1 MLDVSQ
7 AWAGAQFF
15 LKLPSYLRRPLTLD
29 QARASLAEGLR
40 DREKLFLE
48 KVRLDIFGYPER
60 PYAQLMR
67 CAGCEYGDIE
77 AQVGR
82 EGLDAALHTLF
93 RAGVY
98 LSIDEFK
105 GRRPA
110 QRGSTVIDVQPSMLQ
125 APRASYLLPASSGGT
140 RSKGTP
146 VMIDLEFI
154 RACAGNAAISLSSR
168 GDYRWAKT
176 SWESPG
182 AGLRFRTVKYAF
194 WDNLPSA
201 TFSQIDPESDAI
213 PSYFLWNLRL
223 LRWVSVAAGRPL
235 PWPRYAPLN
244 NPKPIVDWLHQR
256 RRAGEV
262 PHVHAFTSSAVIA
275 CRWAMENGVD
285 ISGSWFMLQ
294 GEPIT
299 RAAIATVRQAG
310 CHPVP
315 RYGTMEVGAI
325 AYGCVHP
332 AEADD
337 LHLVANMH
345 GLIQAGEAGAA
356 YGLPPKAVLITSLHA
371 QAPFVMLNLSM
382 GDQADMG
389 DRSCGCPLE
398 AAGWTKH
405 VWNVRS
411 FEKLTGGGVTLQGTD
426 VIRVLS
432 EVLPGKFGGFQTD
445 YQLAEKLGA
454 HGEALLELVVHPR
467 LGDLPAAAIAEEF
480 LNALRRSDSDNMM
493 IQRWR
498 DAGALQVVRRE
509 PAVTQAGKIQYLHV

>member
-1 MLDVSQ
+1 MLDAGQ

-15 LKLPSYLRRPLTLD
+15 LKLPGYLRRPLTLD
-29 QARASLAEGLR
+29 QARARLSEGLR
-40 DREKLFLE
+40 NRENLFLE

-77 AQVGR
+77 AQVRR
-82 EGLDAALHTLF
+82 EGLDATLHTLF
-93 RAGVY
+93 RSGVY

-105 GRRPA
+105 GCRPA

-125 APRASYLLPASSGGT
+125 APRASYVLPARSSGT

-154 RACAGNAAISLSSR
+154 RACAGNAAVSLASR
-168 GDYRWAKT
+168 GVDRWAKT
-176 SWESPG
+176 AWESPG
-182 AGLRFRTVKYAF
+182 AGLRFRTVKYA
-194 WDNLPSA
+194 LGGGSPPA

-213 PSYFLWNLRL
+213 PSYFRWNLRL
-223 LRWVSVAAGRPL
+223 LRWVSAAAGRPL
-235 PWPRYAPLN
+235 PWPQYAPLD
-244 NPKPIVDWLHQR
+244 NPGPIVVWLQQR
-256 RRAGEV
+256 RRVGEV

-275 CRWAMENGVD
+275 CRWAMENDVD
-285 ISGSWFMLQ
+285 ISGSWFLLQ

-299 RAAIATVRQAG
+299 PAAIDTVRQAG
-310 CHPVP
+310 CHVIP

-325 AYGCVHP
+325 AYGC
-332 AEADD
+332 AQGDQADGM
-337 LHLVANMH
+337 HLVSNMH
-345 GLIQAGEAGAA
+345 GLIQAGDVGTAH
-356 YGLPPKAVLITSLHA
+356 GLPPKAVLITSLHA

-382 GDQADMG
+382 GDQADMA
-389 DRSCGCPLE
+389 DRACGCPLE

-411 FEKLTGGGVTLQGTD
+411 FEKLTGGGVTLHGTD
-426 VIRVLS
+426 VIHVLS
-432 EVLPGKFGGFQTD
+432 EVLPGKFGGVQTD

-454 HGEALLELVVHPR
+454 DGEARLELVVHPR
-467 LGDLPAAAIAEEF
+467 LGDLPACDVAEAF
-480 LNALRRSDSDNMM
+480 LSALSRSDSDGMM

-498 DAGALQVVRRE
+498 DAGTLQVVKRP
-509 PAVTQAGKIQYLHV
+509 PAVTKAGKIQYLHV

>member
-1 MLDVSQ
+1 MLDAWQV
-7 AWAGAQFF
+7 WAGAQFF
-15 LKLPSYLRRPLTLD
+15 LKLPAYLRRPVTLD
-29 QARASLAEGLR
+29 QARTRLAEGLR
-40 DREKLFLE
+40 DRESLFLD

-77 AQVGR
+77 ALVR
-82 EGLDAALHTLF
+82 RDGLDATLHTLF
-93 RAGVY
+93 QAGVY

-110 QRGSTVIDVQPSMLQ
+110 QRGSTAIDVQPSMLR
-125 APRASYLLPASSGGT
+125 APRASYVLPASSSGT
-140 RSKGTP
+140 RSAGTP

-154 RACAGNAAISLSSR
+154 RACAANAAISLSARSME
-168 GDYRWAKT
+168 RWAQT

-194 WDNLPSA
+194 CGLPPPA
-201 TFSQIDPESDAI
+201 TFSQIDPRSNAI
-213 PSYFLWNLRL
+213 PAYFRWNLRL
-223 LRWVSVAAGRPL
+223 LRWVSTVAGRPL
-235 PWPRYAPLN
+235 PWPQHAPLD
-244 NPKPIVDWLHQR
+244 NPRPIVDWLQRR

-262 PHVHAFTSSAVIA
+262 PYVHAFTSSAVIA
-275 CRWAMENGVD
+275 CRWAIDNGVD
-285 ISGSWFMLQ
+285 ISGSWFVLQ
-294 GEPIT
+294 GEPVT
-299 RAAIATVRQAG
+299 AAAIATVRRAG
-310 CHPVP
+310 CRAIP

-325 AYGCVHP
+325 AYGCAHGDH
-332 AEADD
+332 ADD
-337 LHLVANMH
+337 MHLVANMH

-382 GDQADMG
+382 GDQAEMS
-389 DRSCGCPLE
+389 DRVCGCPLE
-398 AAGWTKH
+398 KAGWTTH

-411 FEKLTGGGVTLQGTD
+411 FEKLTGGGVTLHGTD
-426 VIRVLS
+426 VIHVLS
-432 EVLPGKFGGFQTD
+432 EILPAKFGGVQTD

-467 LGDLPAAAIAEEF
+467 LGELPSEAIVEEF
-480 LNALRRSDSDNMM
+480 LNALSRSDSDSMM

-498 DAGALQVVRRE
+498 DAGTLQVARRP
-509 PAVTQAGKIQYLHV
+509 PAVTTAGKIQYLHV

>member
-1 MLDVSQ
+1 MMLDAAQV
-7 AWAGAQFF
+7 WTGAQFF
-15 LKLPSYLRRPLTLD
+15 LKLPGYLRRPLTLG
-29 QARASLAEGLR
+29 QARAHLAEGLR
-40 DREKLFLE
+40 NRENLFLD

-77 AQVGR
+77 SQVRR
-82 EGLDAALHTLF
+82 EGLDSTLHKLF
-93 RAGVY
+93 QAGVY

-110 QRGSTVIDVQPSMLQ
+110 QRGSTVIEVQPSMLQ
-125 APRASYLLPASSGGT
+125 APRASYLLPARSGGT

-168 GDYRWAKT
+168 GVDRWAKT

-182 AGLRFRTVKYAF
+182 AGLRFRTVKYAC
-194 WDNLPSA
+194 WDGPPSA

-213 PSYFLWNLRL
+213 PSYFRWNLRL
-223 LRWVSVAAGRPL
+223 LRWVSGAARRPL
-235 PWPRYAPLN
+235 PWPQYAPLD
-244 NPKPIVDWLHQR
+244 NPRPIVAWLHQR

-275 CRWAMENGVD
+275 CRWAIEHEVD
-285 ISGSWFMLQ
+285 ISGSWFTLQ

-299 RAAIATVRQAG
+299 RAAINTLRQAG
-310 CHPVP
+310 CRAIP

-325 AYGCVHP
+325 GYGCAHGD
-332 AEADD
+332 EADD
-337 LHLVANMH
+337 MHLVTNMH
-345 GLIQAGEAGAA
+345 GLIQAGDAGAA

-382 GDQADMG
+382 GDQAEMA

-398 AAGWTKH
+398 AAGWAKH
-405 VWNVRS
+405 LWNVRS
-411 FEKLTGGGVTLQGTD
+411 FEKLT
-426 VIRVLS
+426 
-432 EVLPGKFGGFQTD
+432 
-445 YQLAEKLGA
+445 
-454 HGEALLELVVHPR
+454 
-467 LGDLPAAAIAEEF
+467 
-480 LNALRRSDSDNMM
+480 
-493 IQRWR
+493 
-498 DAGALQVVRRE
+498 
-509 PAVTQAGKIQYLHV
+509 